1 MNRICINMYIASCVS
16 GEAVL
21 DTAVPTDVP
30 YLPLET
36 DLAPNDH
43 NS

>member
-1 MNRICINMYIASCVS
+1 MYIASRLS

-21 DTAVPTDVP
+21 DTAVPIDIP